1 MRMIKNIILTITV
14 VALTLSIISTVLVTN
29 SYVYAKSAYQSGYD
43 HGVHDAHTPSNQWY
57 ILQPGKGFNFH
68 TREFNEGYIAG
79 YCADK
84 PSGVGS
90 DADQATFSCP

>member
-1 MRMIKNIILTITV
+1 MKIIKNIILIIIV
-14 VALTLSIISTVLVTN
+14 VVLTLSVSGTVLVTN
-29 SYVYAKSAYQSGYD
+29 SYVYAKSAYQSGFD
-43 HGVHDAHTPSNQWY
+43 HGVHDAHTPSSQWY